1 MSAMVRKKRGCWR
14 ILLLVGLLVVALVIA
29 AEQNLSQTM
38 LDMAF
43 ARAYSIAVE
52 TVNRAVKQVVAGGVS
67 YEDLI
72 VTQMDAQGRVS
83 MLRANTMRMN
93 EIATKTAL
101 LAEKELNSIENQY
114 INIPMGAA
122 LGIRFLAGYGPRIP
136 VQILPIGA
144 VQTNFDTEF
153 VSAGINQTRHK
164 IFLSLRTT
172 VSLIIPT
179 GSQLVEVNST
189 VPIAESI
196 IVGEVPDSFVDVSD
210 VEDMLNLVP

>member
-144 VQTNFDTEF
+144 VQT
-153 VSAGINQTRHK
+153 
-164 IFLSLRTT
+164 LSL
-172 VSLIIPT
+172 IHI
-179 GSQLVEVNST
+179 
-189 VPIAESI
+189 
-196 IVGEVPDSFVDVSD
+196 
-210 VEDMLNLVP
+210 

>member
-114 INIPMGAA
+114 INSPMGAA

-210 VEDMLNLVP
+210 MEDMLNLVP

>member
-172 VSLIIPT
+172 ISLIIPT

-210 VEDMLNLVP
+210 MEDMLNLVP

>member
-14 ILLLVGLLVVALVIA
+14 ILLLVGLLVVAVVIA

-210 VEDMLNLVP
+210 MEDMLNLVP

>member
-210 VEDMLNLVP
+210 MEDMLNLVP

>member
-14 ILLLVGLLVVALVIA
+14 SLLLVGLLVVALVIA

-52 TVNRAVKQVVAGGVS
+52 TVNRAVKQVVAGGVG

-210 VEDMLNLVP
+210 MEDMLNLVP